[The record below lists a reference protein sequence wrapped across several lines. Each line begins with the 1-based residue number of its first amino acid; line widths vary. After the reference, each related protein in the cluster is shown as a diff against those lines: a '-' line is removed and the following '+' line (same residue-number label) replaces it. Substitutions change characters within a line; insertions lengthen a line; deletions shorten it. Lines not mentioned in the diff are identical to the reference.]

1 MKHINKIAALALSA
15 VAALSMTAP
24 AFAADYSYTTKAP
37 QDYYGSTSYEDVYGS
52 QYNYGGRNVVDYDV
66 PELEYGLQST
76 TMTGVM
82 ERTILPGLQQVVAS
96 SAQAAYL
103 SLPADA
109 ESSFTP
115 LRLLSPQS
123 LEGGFAGAPYGTGAG
138 SGSTVPVIPETPQ
151 ITVPSTPAYTSVQG
165 MAYKDGSIGTLK
177 ISKLGISVKVWE
189 GETTTNMA
197 KGVAH
202 YSSTSAWDGNVGLAG
217 HNRGGKFNIGA
228 IKNLVA
234 GDTITYTTMYGTRTY
249 QVTSVKTIANNDW
262 SYLQSTAD
270 NRITITTCLENHP
283 ESRVMVQAV
292 EVK

>member
-1 MKHINKIAALALSA
+1 MKHIGKIAGFALSA
-15 VAALSMTAP
+15 VMALSMTAP
-24 AFAADYSYTTKAP
+24 AFAADYTYTTKAP

-52 QYNYGGRNVVDYDV
+52 QYNYGERNAVDYDV
-66 PELEYGLQST
+66 PELEYGRMST

-96 SAQAAYL
+96 TDGSGYGL
-103 SLPADA
+103 
-109 ESSFTP
+109 
-115 LRLLSPQS
+115 
-123 LEGGFAGAPYGTGAG
+123 GGENGGGGPITELVMDDGTGAG
-138 SGSTVPVIPETPQ
+138 SGSTATVIPETPQ

-165 MAYKDGSIGTLK
+165 MAYTDGSIGTLN
-177 ISKLGISVKVWE
+177 IAKLGINVKVWE
-189 GETTTNMA
+189 GETDTSMA

-217 HNRGGKFNIGA
+217 HNRGAKYNIGT

-283 ESRVMVQAV
+283 ESRVCVQAV

>member
-52 QYNYGGRNVVDYDV
+52 RYNYGGKNVVDYDV
-66 PELEYGLQST
+66 PELEYGQPST
-76 TMTGVM
+76 TQTGVM

-96 SAQAAYL
+96 TDGSGYGL
-103 SLPADA
+103 GG
-109 ESSFTP
+109 ES
-115 LRLLSPQS
+115 
-123 LEGGFAGAPYGTGAG
+123 GGGGGPITELVMDDGTGAG
-138 SGSTVPVIPETPQ
+138 SGSTAPVIPETPQ

-189 GETTTNMA
+189 GETTTSMA
-197 KGVAH
+197 KGLGH
-202 YSSTSAWDGNVGLAG
+202 YSSTSAWDGNVGVCG
-217 HNRGGKFNIGA
+217 HNRGAKYNIGT
-228 IKNLVA
+228 IKDLVA

-270 NRITITTCLENHP
+270 NRITITTCLEDHP
-283 ESRVMVQAV
+283 ESRVCVQAV

>member
-1 MKHINKIAALALSA
+1 MKHIGKIAGLALSA
-15 VAALSMTAP
+15 VMALTMTAP
-24 AFAADYSYTTKAP
+24 AFASDYSFTTTAL
-37 QDYYGSTSYEDVYGS
+37 QDYYNSTSYEDVYGS
-52 QYNYGGRNVVDYDV
+52 QYNYGGRNVVDYDI
-66 PELEYGLQST
+66 PELEYGRMST

-96 SAQAAYL
+96 TDGSGYGL
-103 SLPADA
+103 GG
-109 ESSFTP
+109 ENGGGGGP
-115 LRLLSPQS
+115 LTELVLDD
-123 LEGGFAGAPYGTGAG
+123 GTGAG
-138 SGSTVPVIPETPQ
+138 SGSTVPVIPDTPQ
-151 ITVPSTPAYTSVQG
+151 ITVPNSPAYTSVQG

-177 ISKLGISVKVWE
+177 IAKLGISVKVWE
-189 GETTTNMA
+189 GESTTSMA
-197 KGVAH
+197 KGVGH

-217 HNRGGKFNIGA
+217 HNRGAKYNIGT

-249 QVTSVKTIANNDW
+249 QVTSVKTITNTDW

>member
-1 MKHINKIAALALSA
+1 M
-15 VAALSMTAP
+15 
-24 AFAADYSYTTKAP
+24 D
-37 QDYYGSTSYEDVYGS
+37 D
-52 QYNYGGRNVVDYDV
+52 
-66 PELEYGLQST
+66 
-76 TMTGVM
+76 
-82 ERTILPGLQQVVAS
+82 
-96 SAQAAYL
+96 
-103 SLPADA
+103 
-109 ESSFTP
+109 
-115 LRLLSPQS
+115 
-123 LEGGFAGAPYGTGAG
+123 GTGAG
-138 SGSTVPVIPETPQ
+138 SGSTVPIIPETPQ
-151 ITVPSTPAYTSVQG
+151 ITVPNSPAYTSVQG
-165 MAYKDGSIGTLK
+165 MAYTDGSIGTLK

-189 GETTTNMA
+189 GETTTSMA

-217 HNRGGKFNIGA
+217 HNRGAKFNIGA

>member
-1 MKHINKIAALALSA
+1 MKHIGKIAGLALSA
-15 VAALSMTAP
+15 VMALTMTAP
-24 AFAADYSYTTKAP
+24 AFASDYSFTTTAL
-37 QDYYGSTSYEDVYGS
+37 QDYYNSTSYEDVYGS
-52 QYNYGGRNVVDYDV
+52 QYNYGGRNVVDYDI
-66 PELEYGLQST
+66 PELEYGRMST

-96 SAQAAYL
+96 TDGSGYGL
-103 SLPADA
+103 GG
-109 ESSFTP
+109 ENGGGGGP
-115 LRLLSPQS
+115 LTELVLDD
-123 LEGGFAGAPYGTGAG
+123 GTGAG
-138 SGSTVPVIPETPQ
+138 SGSTVPVIPDTPQ
-151 ITVPSTPAYTSVQG
+151 ITVPNSPAYTSVQG

-177 ISKLGISVKVWE
+177 IAKLGISVKVWE
-189 GETTTNMA
+189 GESTTSMA
-197 KGVAH
+197 KGVGH

-217 HNRGGKFNIGA
+217 HNRGAKYNIGT

-249 QVTSVKTIANNDW
+249 QVTSVKTITNTDW

-283 ESRVMVQAV
+283 ESRVCVQAV

>member
-1 MKHINKIAALALSA
+1 MKHIGKIAGFALSA
-15 VAALSMTAP
+15 VMALSMTAP

-66 PELEYGLQST
+66 PELEYGRMST

-96 SAQAAYL
+96 
-103 SLPADA
+103 ADG
-109 ESSFTP
+109 SGYG
-115 LRLLSPQS
+115 L
-123 LEGGFAGAPYGTGAG
+123 GGENGGGGGPITELVMDDGAG
-138 SGSTVPVIPETPQ
+138 SGSTATVIPDTPQ
-151 ITVPSTPAYTSVQG
+151 ITVPNTPAYTSVQG

-177 ISKLGISVKVWE
+177 IAKLGISVKVWE
-189 GETTTNMA
+189 GETNASMA

-217 HNRGGKFNIGA
+217 HNRGAKYNIGT
-228 IKNLVA
+228 IKNLSA

-283 ESRVMVQAV
+283 ESRVCVQAV

>member
-1 MKHINKIAALALSA
+1 MKHIGKIAALALSA

-52 QYNYGGRNVVDYDV
+52 QYNYGGRNAVDYDV
-66 PELEYGLQST
+66 PELEYGRMST
-76 TMTGVM
+76 IMTGVM

-96 SAQAAYL
+96 TDGSGYGL
-103 SLPADA
+103 
-109 ESSFTP
+109 
-115 LRLLSPQS
+115 
-123 LEGGFAGAPYGTGAG
+123 GGENGGGGGPITELVMDGGTGAG
-138 SGSTVPVIPETPQ
+138 SGSTAPVIPDTPQ
-151 ITVPSTPAYTSVQG
+151 ITVPNTPAYTSVQG

-177 ISKLGISVKVWE
+177 ISKLGISVKVWD
-189 GETTTNMA
+189 GETNASMA

-202 YSSTSAWDGNVGLAG
+202 YSSTSAWDGNVGVAG
-217 HNRGGKFNIGA
+217 HNRGAKYNIGT
-228 IKNLVA
+228 IKNLVS

-262 SYLQSTAD
+262 SYLQGTAD
-270 NRITITTCLENHP
+270 NRITITTCLEDHP
-283 ESRVMVQAV
+283 ESRICVQAV

>member
-96 SAQAAYL
+96 VDGSGYGL
-103 SLPADA
+103 
-109 ESSFTP
+109 
-115 LRLLSPQS
+115 
-123 LEGGFAGAPYGTGAG
+123 GGENGGGGGPITELVMDDGTGAG
-138 SGSTVPVIPETPQ
+138 SGSTVPIIPETPQ
-151 ITVPSTPAYTSVQG
+151 ITVPNSPAYTSVQG
-165 MAYKDGSIGTLK
+165 MAYTDGSIGTLK

-189 GETTTNMA
+189 GETTTSMA

-217 HNRGGKFNIGA
+217 HNRGAKFNIGA

>member
-1 MKHINKIAALALSA
+1 MKHIGKIAALALSA

-52 QYNYGGRNVVDYDV
+52 QYNYGGRNAVDYDV
-66 PELEYGLQST
+66 PELEYGRMST

-96 SAQAAYL
+96 TDGSGYGL
-103 SLPADA
+103 
-109 ESSFTP
+109 
-115 LRLLSPQS
+115 
-123 LEGGFAGAPYGTGAG
+123 GGENGGGGGPITELVMDGGTGAG
-138 SGSTVPVIPETPQ
+138 SGSTAPVIPDTPQ
-151 ITVPSTPAYTSVQG
+151 ITVPNTPAYTSVQG

-177 ISKLGISVKVWE
+177 ISKLGISVKVWD
-189 GETTTNMA
+189 GETNASMA

-202 YSSTSAWDGNVGLAG
+202 YSSTSAWDGNVGVAG
-217 HNRGGKFNIGA
+217 HNRGAKYNIGT
-228 IKNLVA
+228 IKNLVS

-262 SYLQSTAD
+262 SYLQGTAD
-270 NRITITTCLENHP
+270 NRITITTCLEDHP
-283 ESRVMVQAV
+283 ESRICVQAV